1 VIERIAA
8 AVCDDVNIDDDDDDV
23 DCFCL

>member
-8 AVCDDVNIDDDDDDV
+8 AVCDDVNIDDDDDDY
-23 DCFCL
+23 CFCL